1 LVNAEFVVAAAD
13 VLNERVSGDD
23 DSGSV
28 IRFQAAHRS
37 QALLQLPVICFH
49 AVVGVELRAVPGTR
63 GQLIKNMWIHRLWV
77 PNWSSMGADAPM
89 DVKLLTARLRVG
101 R

>member
-63 GQLIKNMWIHRLWV
+63 GQLIKNMWIHRRLVRGDLHWDGIV
-77 PNWSSMGADAPM
+77 NLGGAW
-89 DVKLLTARLRVG
+89 
-101 R
+101 